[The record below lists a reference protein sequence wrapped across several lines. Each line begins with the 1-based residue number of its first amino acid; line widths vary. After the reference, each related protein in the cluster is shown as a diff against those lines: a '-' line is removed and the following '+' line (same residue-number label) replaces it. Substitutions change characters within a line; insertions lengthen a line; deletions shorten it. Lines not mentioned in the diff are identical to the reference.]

1 MPSSGGQSG
10 GVKFNQVV
18 KIAETGEKPIA
29 FFAVKDEEMPAGKL
43 FFYTASGMVRLSP
56 WSEFKVAKT
65 SFQAIKLKDKDEV
78 IGVEEEIPNGEFFFA
93 TELGMCVHCHDTFP
107 EYGRVS
113 GGVKG
118 VDVADG
124 DRLITA
130 MQIEENKE
138 YDVVVATSFGTFKKV
153 LLDTLGKLPRARK
166 GIKIADLGR
175 EGKEK
180 VLLAE
185 AVADDSEIYLAIED
199 EEGNMYH
206 SVSGEVPLESRMGK
220 GKMLPSV
227 GIIKSKGV
235 YSFRIKGQ
243 K

>member
-1 MPSSGGQSG
+1 M
-10 GVKFNQVV
+10 KFAQVV
-18 KIAETGEKPIA
+18 KTAETGEKPIA
-29 FFAVKDEEMPAGKL
+29 FFAIKDDEMPNGRL
-43 FFYTASGMVRLSP
+43 YFFTANGMVKLSP
-56 WSEFKVAKT
+56 WSEYKVSKQ

-78 IGVEEEIPNGEFFFA
+78 VAVEEEKPNSEFFFA
-93 TELGMCVHCHDTFP
+93 TKNGMSVHCHDEFP

-118 VDVADG
+118 VDVAG
-124 DRLITA
+124 DDALITA
-130 MQIEENKE
+130 MQIEEGKD
-138 YDVVVATSFGTFKKV
+138 YSIIVATSFGTFKKV

-185 AVADDSEIYLAIED
+185 AVLEEDECYLAIED

-206 SVSGEVPLESRMGK
+206 ATSGELSLESRMGK
-220 GKMLPSV
+220 GRVLPTV
-227 GIIKSKGV
+227 GIIKPKGV
-235 YSFRIKGQ
+235 YSFRLKGR